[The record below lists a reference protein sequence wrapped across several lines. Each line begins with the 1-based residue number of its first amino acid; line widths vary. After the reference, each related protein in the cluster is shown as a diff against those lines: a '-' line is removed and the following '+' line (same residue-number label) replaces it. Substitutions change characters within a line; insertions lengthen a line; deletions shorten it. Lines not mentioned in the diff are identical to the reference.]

1 MKLKRV
7 IELGK
12 ELSVCQQCGSD
23 KIGGGSGMIYV
34 DDVTF
39 RRTCKCG
46 WEVEITEERGSEN
59 NAVKCPE

>member
-1 MKLKRV
+1 M

-12 ELSVCQQCGSD
+12 QHSECPRCGSSR
-23 KIGGGSGMIYV
+23 IGGGSGMIYV

-46 WEVEITEERGSEN
+46 WEVEVIEKGGSDN
-59 NAVKCPE
+59 HAVTCP